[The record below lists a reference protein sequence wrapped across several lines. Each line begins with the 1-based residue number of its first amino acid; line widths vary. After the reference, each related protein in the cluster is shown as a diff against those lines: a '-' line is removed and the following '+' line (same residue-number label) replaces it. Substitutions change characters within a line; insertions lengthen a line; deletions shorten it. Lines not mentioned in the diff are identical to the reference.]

1 MVLEKAMKSMKLR
14 IVALGLTSIPFIFAG
29 WVFASWLAT
38 SALAADERGTLVVV
52 DPPQEFYSIANRL
65 GFKVMD
71 EIALKDLDMITVTIR
86 IPKGHYPH
94 SAALLLR
101 NSIPELVVDG
111 STLKINP

>member
-1 MVLEKAMKSMKLR
+1 MKSLKKNLTPHR
-14 IVALGLTSIPFIFAG
+14 LSIGLTILPFIFAG
-29 WVFASWLAT
+29 WIFASWLAS
-38 SALAADERGTLVVV
+38 SALAAGERGSLIVV
-52 DPPQEFYSIANRL
+52 DPPQKFYPIAHRL

-71 EIALKDLDMITVTIR
+71 STELDDLGMTTVTVR

-111 STLKINP
+111 TSIEISN